1 MKSLGFHRIL
11 CLRPQERYNIFR
23 GGSDRTLVRVFAF
36 AASANASP
44 RTRRTMP
51 SADQVKALISSLSD
65 GDEGH
70 FYAVAM
76 QIAAHEARLGHGK
89 LAEEIRAL
97 IDKAKSRPRSHVKG
111 AIPLARPKGEASE
124 LLAVSYPEV
133 RLSDMVLAEDT
144 RAKLE
149 RVIKEQ
155 RSIQAIRGR
164 GLAPRR
170 KILLSGKPGTG
181 KTLTAYALAGE
192 LGLPLFVVR
201 LDGLITKFMGETAA
215 KLRVIFETLS
225 QTRGVYLFD
234 EFDSIGTAR
243 DASNDVGEIRRIV
256 NSFLQ
261 MVEQDHSDSLIVAAT
276 NQIGMLD
283 PALFRRFDDVIT
295 YQLPTS
301 ELAVEALR
309 VKLGLF
315 KTYRIQWSKLATLA
329 HGLSFADISRAAEDA
344 IKDAIIHGRDRVT
357 QPDISRAINDR
368 KHALSQRKD

>member
-1 MKSLGFHRIL
+1 
-11 CLRPQERYNIFR
+11 
-23 GGSDRTLVRVFAF
+23 
-36 AASANASP
+36 
-44 RTRRTMP
+44 MP
-51 SADQVKALISSLSD
+51 SADQVKALISSLTE

-97 IDKAKSRPRSHVKG
+97 IDKAKSRPKSLVRG

-124 LLAVSYPEV
+124 LLSVSYPEV
-133 RLSDMVLAEDT
+133 RLSSMVLAPET
-144 RAKLE
+144 RAKLD

-155 RSIQAIRGR
+155 RSIGAIRGR
-164 GLAPRR
+164 GLSPRR

-181 KTLTAYALAGE
+181 KTLTAHALAGE

-215 KLRVIFETLS
+215 KLRIVFETLN

-234 EFDSIGTAR
+234 EFDSIGSTR
-243 DASNDVGEIRRIV
+243 DASNDVGEIRRVV

-295 YQLPTS
+295 YELPTV
-301 ELAVEALR
+301 ELAAAALKT
-309 VKLGLF
+309 KLGGF
-315 KTYRIQWSKLATLA
+315 KTYRIQWAKLANLA
-329 HGLSFADISRAAEDA
+329 VGLSFADISRAAEDA
-344 IKDAIIHGRDRVT
+344 IKDVIIHGRDRVT
-357 QPDISRAINDR
+357 NPDIARAIDDR